1 MNLSEIILGFLI
13 FSLVSVFWL
22 LITLVII
29 EARRRLYPASDGKDV
44 NYYEITLSSFLV
56 ILMPIYPLWIY
67 GKLMHGLAEA
77 SPLVAFGFGFIMA
90 VLVVFMTINIGSGNF
105 YALLIQGVFAAALGT
120 QFLNSPVWNV
130 YPIASVLLFAFAIE
144 TRIKIRQRMADWLI
158 ERYMRPIPIMPK
170 PIASVSTAKFAGPI
184 RSKKHKEGRRG

>member
-1 MNLSEIILGFLI
+1 MNLSEIIFGFLV

-29 EARRRLYPASDGKDV
+29 GTHRRLYSVSDGKDV

-56 ILMPIYPLWIY
+56 ILMPIYPLWVY
-67 GKLMHGLAEA
+67 GKLMQGFAEV
-77 SPLVAFGFGFIMA
+77 SPFVAFGFGFIMA
-90 VLVVFMTINIGSGNF
+90 AIVVFMSIKIGSGNF
-105 YALLIQGVFAAALGT
+105 YAPLIQGAFAAALGT

-130 YPIASVLLFAFAIE
+130 YPIASVLLFVFAIE
-144 TRIKIRQRMADWLI
+144 TRTRLCQRMIDWLM
-158 ERYMRPIPIMPK
+158 ERYMRPMPIVPSIS
-170 PIASVSTAKFAGPI
+170 IAKLAGPI